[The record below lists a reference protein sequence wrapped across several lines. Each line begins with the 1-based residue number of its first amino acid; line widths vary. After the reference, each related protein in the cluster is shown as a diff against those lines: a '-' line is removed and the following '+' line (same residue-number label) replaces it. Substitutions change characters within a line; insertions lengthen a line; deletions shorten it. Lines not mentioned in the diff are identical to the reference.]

1 MQTITWFVFKG
12 LVFLGLTGIL
22 CGALFGAN
30 IDFFL
35 PEFSNLDSKLSISI
49 VYQLTLFVAFAVAI
63 YYTLFK
69 MPHAIMWL
77 PVLVLFTGVILSTY
91 TVTFSQRINS
101 IATSFGLIP
110 INELPFSDNLTIVK
124 NNLGYDIKNQDEPDK
139 LISIYTSLFLV
150 NYSELEINKQLVEL
164 GLCRNP
170 SEKICTKIDVSW
182 P

>member
-1 MQTITWFVFKG
+1 MRTITEFVFKA
-12 LVFLGLTGIL
+12 LVFSGLIGIL
-22 CGALFGAN
+22 CVALFGAN

-35 PEFSNLDSKLSISI
+35 TEFSDLDRKLSISI
-49 VYQLTLFVAFAVAI
+49 VYQLTLFGSFTVAI

-69 MPHAIMWL
+69 KSHASMWL
-77 PVLVLFTGVILSTY
+77 LSLLLFSGVILSTY
-91 TVTFSQRINS
+91 TVTFSQRVNS
-101 IATSFGLIP
+101 IATSIGFIP

-124 NNLGYDIKNQDEPDK
+124 NNFGYDIKSQDESGK

-150 NYSELEINKQLVEL
+150 NYSEVEINKQLVKL

-170 SEKICTKIDVSW
+170 SEEICMEIDVSW